1 MCSPPPDT
9 VPTCTPTRA
18 QADDANVLC
27 VDDSESVLCAQVALH
42 EDGTEQ
48 PGAYGGLMI
57 FQN

>member
-27 VDDSESVLCAQVALH
+27 VDDSESVFCAQVALH